1 MSTFVWPSEDGWP
14 YPDTGPEIVDLDA
27 ESDDDLM
34 SVRIPSHLFD
44 DLEPLELAV
53 LEARFGLGGAA
64 QRSMR
69 DLQEDVDVPRAALRA
84 ALASALEKVRTHL
97 VVD

>member
-1 MSTFVWPSEDGWP
+1 MGVFVWPAEDGWP
-14 YPDTGPEIVDLDA
+14 YPDTGPEIVDLAA

-34 SVRIPSHLFD
+34 SIRIPTHLFD

-64 QRSMR
+64 VRSMQE
-69 DLQEDVDVPRAALRA
+69 LQEDLDVPRAALRA
-84 ALASALEKVRTHL
+84 ALATALDKVRTHL
-97 VVD
+97 VAD

>member
-1 MSTFVWPSEDGWP
+1 MGTFLWPAEDGWP

-34 SVRIPSHLFD
+34 SVRIPAHLFD
-44 DLEPLELAV
+44 DLEPLERRT
-53 LEARFGLGGAA
+53 LEGRFGLGGTPV
-64 QRSMR
+64 RSMQE
-69 DLQEDVDVPRAALRA
+69 LQVELGVSRATLRA
-84 ALASALEKVRTHL
+84 VLASALEKVRTHL